1 MVTKIQTNKKFS
13 HDKIDIG
20 YSDLDAETTNNGR
33 TYTTP
38 DGKRYPSITT
48 VLSILTEDVIRAWK
62 ERVGEE
68 QAEIVSGKAVRRGTK
83 VHSIVEKYLNNEDTS
98 GFLPHIRQSLDNL
111 KPVLDESIGTVFGLE
126 VPLYSHHLKVAGRC
140 DCIAQFNGVPS
151 IIDFKTSRYIKK
163 KEKISN
169 YFAQG
174 AAYSIML
181 EERVGLIAP
190 NIVIIMDVDHE
201 KPVVFVEHRD
211 NYTKL
216 LHDTIDEYRKRR
228 MFGHCN

>member
-1 MVTKIQTNKKFS
+1 MVHKIQTNKKFS

-20 YSDLDAETTNNGR
+20 YNDLDAETTNNGR

-83 VHSIVEKYLNNEDTS
+83 VHSIVEKYLNNEDIT

-174 AAYSIML
+174 AAYSIMW
-181 EERVGLIAP
+181 EERTGMVVP

-201 KPVVFVEHRD
+201 KPSVFVEHRD
-211 NYTKL
+211 NWTDL
-216 LHDTIDEYRKRR
+216 LHNTIDEYRKRK
-228 MFGHCN
+228 MFGH

>member
-1 MVTKIQTNKKFS
+1 MVSKIQTNKKFS

-83 VHSIVEKYLNNEDTS
+83 VHSIVEKYLNNEDIT

-174 AAYSIML
+174 AAYSIMW
-181 EERVGLIAP
+181 EERTGLVAP

-201 KPVVFVEHRD
+201 KPLVFVEHRD
-211 NYTKL
+211 NWTKL
-216 LHDTIDEYRKRR
+216 LTETIEEYKKRKL
-228 MFGHCN
+228 FGH

>member
-1 MVTKIQTNKKFS
+1 MVNKIQTNKKFS

-20 YSDLDAETTNNGR
+20 YSDLVSETTASGR
-33 TYTTP
+33 TYDVP
-38 DGKRYPSITT
+38 GGSRYPSITT
-48 VLSILTEDVIRAWK
+48 VLSLLTEDVIRAWK

-68 QAEIVSGKAVRRGTK
+68 QSEIVSGKAVRRGTK

-169 YFAQG
+169 YFAQC

-228 MFGHCN
+228 MFGHCS